1 MKLLKNLFIL
11 ILLSVFHLA
20 SFAQD
25 DDFNKVIYQVIDGF
39 NQQDASKINT
49 LVNKDVGL
57 IFLFRRGAELGSLGI
72 VDKIDF
78 DHPVPE
84 YYPFDMG
91 LIDPPKKLSYA
102 KLPLVFDCDKEA
114 WSKTKKGIY
123 YNDKGSD
130 KLFTTIID
138 FSVKYGYMTINAN
151 MYKKYQNIEQNSR
164 RIIGISSTGYASIIF
179 YLTKMNNKWYLTIID
194 RVSDDCSA

>member
-1 MKLLKNLFIL
+1 MKPLKNLFIL

-57 IFLFRRGAELGSLGI
+57 IFLFRRGAEVGSFETAN
-72 VDKIDF
+72 KIDF
-78 DHPVPE
+78 ANPVPE
-84 YYPFDMG
+84 YYPFTTVSTD
-91 LIDPPKKLSYA
+91 LSKKITHS
-102 KLPLVFDCDKEA
+102 KLPVFNCDKDN
-114 WSKTKKGIY
+114 WSKKGIY
-123 YNDKGSD
+123 YNNKGED
-130 KLFTTIID
+130 KLFTGIIK
-138 FSVKYGYMTINAN
+138 FLVKYEFIEIDTTT
-151 MYKKYQNIEQNSR
+151 YKKYQNVEQNSR
-164 RIIGISSTGYASIIF
+164 RIVVVDNDGESLVF
-179 YLTKMNNKWYLTIID
+179 YLTEIDNQWYLTIID